1 MNKRPTLLKK
11 VEDQRKNQENI
22 DNLAVTISTLMG
34 ANVVHKTNFDKV
46 NKEKQ
51 ELLNKIKDI
60 EKLRIQLIH
69 SECKLQAFV
78 HYHSQWK
85 PTTKNIEKRL
95 SKLKK
100 ENLYL
105 EFKEYPKD
113 IAENLK
119 EAYNCYINSLS
130 MACYIMILRTIEIT
144 VGLIYE
150 QKNPTQYDS
159 KGKPIFI
166 SASQKLNWV
175 KANKIIG
182 GADYTLAK
190 AFIEA
195 RNDSVHELF
204 IPTEKQL
211 LSAFE
216 SIISLVNKLK
226 PNVLKTL

>member
-1 MNKRPTLLKK
+1 MNKKNNILKSI
-11 VEDQRKNQENI
+11 EEQRKNQETT
-22 DNLAVTISTLMG
+22 DNLALALSALMG
-34 ANVVHKTNFDKV
+34 ANVVRKTDFDKV

-51 ELLNKIKDI
+51 ELLNEVKDI
-60 EKLRIQLIH
+60 EKLRVQLIYT
-69 SECKLQAFV
+69 ECKLQSFV

-85 PTTKNIEKRL
+85 PTTRNIEKKL
-95 SKLKK
+95 SKLKREK
-100 ENLYL
+100 LYI
-105 EFKEYPKD
+105 EFNDYPKD

-119 EAYNCYINSLS
+119 EAYNCYINGLS

-144 VGLIYE
+144 VNLVYE
-150 QKNPTQYDS
+150 QENPSKYDNN
-159 KGKPIFI
+159 GKPIFI

-175 KANKIIG
+175 KTNKMIG

-204 IPTEKQL
+204 VPTDKQL

-216 SIISLVNKLK
+216 SVISLVNKLK
-226 PNVLKTL
+226 SNVHK